1 MHYTRLG
8 RTGLKVSRICLG
20 AMNFGWSADEQTSF
34 DILNAA
40 LAHGINFIDTADIY
54 SFWVA
59 GNRGG
64 ESEAILGKWLA
75 NQNRRDLVIATKCR
89 IRMDGGKNIN
99 AEGLSRHHI
108 IHSVEDSL
116 RRLRTE
122 YIDLYQAH
130 AFDAETPID
139 ETLYAFDHLVKSGK
153 VLYVGASNYPA
164 WRLME
169 SLWAADSHGTVRY
182 DSLQP
187 HYSLF
192 HRDEYERDLA
202 DVCGKYGIGV
212 IPYSPLAAGFATGKY
227 RRDDPAQIETA
238 RADSGLIRRLIDDPQ
253 AWDALDLMTHIAAA
267 HGCSVAHVALAWMLH
282 KPTITA
288 PIIGARTVR
297 QLDELVGAVNVRLS
311 AEEIGRLDAATDGFG
326 RGERHRV

>member
-1 MHYTRLG
+1 MKYTHLG
-8 RTGLKVSRICLG
+8 RTGLSVSRICLG
-20 AMNFGWSADEQTSF
+20 AMNFGWSADETTSF

-54 SFWVA
+54 SFWVE
-59 GNRGG
+59 GNKGG
-64 ESEAILGKWLA
+64 ESEIILGKWLKH
-75 NQNRRDLVIATKCR
+75 QNRRELVIATKCR
-89 IRMDGGKNIN
+89 IRMGSGVN

-116 RRLRTE
+116 RRLQTD

-130 AFDAETPID
+130 AFDPHTPID

-164 WRLME
+164 WRLIE
-169 SLWAADSHGTVRY
+169 SLWAADKHHTARY

-202 DVCGKYGIGV
+202 EVCARYQIGV

-227 RRDDPAQIETA
+227 RRDNAAQVETA
-238 RADSGLIRRLIDDPQ
+238 RADSGLIRRLVDDPR
-253 AWDALDLMTHIAAA
+253 AWDALALAEQIAHE
-267 HGCSVAHVALAWMLH
+267 HGRPVAHVALAWLLH
-282 KPTITA
+282 QPTVTA

-297 QLDELVGAVNVRLS
+297 QLDDVVGSVELSLTPEQLGKLN
-311 AEEIGRLDAATDGFG
+311 AATDGLG
-326 RGERHRV
+326 LGERHRV

>member
-1 MHYTRLG
+1 MQYTRLG
-8 RTGLKVSRICLG
+8 RTGLQVSRLCLG

-54 SFWVA
+54 SFWID
-59 GNRGG
+59 GNHGG
-64 ESEAILGKWLA
+64 ESETVLGKWLKG
-75 NQNRRDLVIATKCR
+75 QTRRDLVIATKCR
-89 IRMDGGKNIN
+89 IRMSPGVNR
-99 AEGLSRHHI
+99 EGLSRHHI

-116 RRLRTE
+116 RRLQTD

-130 AFDAETPID
+130 AFDENTPID

-164 WRLME
+164 WRLVE
-169 SLWAADSHGTVRY
+169 SLWAADKNGTARY

-227 RRDDPAQIETA
+227 QRGNPASTETA
-238 RADSGLIRRLIDDPQ
+238 RADSGLIRRLVDDPR
-253 AWDALDLMTHIAAA
+253 AWDALDAAQRIADD
-267 HGCSVAHVALAWMLH
+267 HRRPVAHIALAWMLH
-282 KPTITA
+282 KPTVTS

-297 QLDELVGAVNVRLS
+297 QLDDLVGAVDLKLS
-311 AEEIGRLDAATDGFG
+311 ETEIGQLDAATDGLG
-326 RGERHRV
+326 TGERHRV